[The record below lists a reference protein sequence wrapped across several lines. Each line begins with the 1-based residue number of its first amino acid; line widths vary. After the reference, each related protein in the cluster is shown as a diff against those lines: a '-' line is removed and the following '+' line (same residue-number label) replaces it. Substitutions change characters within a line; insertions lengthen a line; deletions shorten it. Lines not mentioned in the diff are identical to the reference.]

1 MPLKTLFLNPP
12 SFENFDGGA
21 SSRWPATRE
30 IESYW
35 YPVWLAYP
43 AGMLEGAR
51 LLDANPHHISWPQVV
66 EILKDYE
73 FLVLFTSTIAWTGDQ
88 QWAQKVKDTYPNIKI
103 CFVGPPVTT
112 DPDKALNECPALD
125 FVCRREFDY
134 SVVEY
139 ANGKPLDE
147 ILGISYRKNGQVVH
161 NPDRP
166 QIEDLDA
173 LPWVT
178 DVYKRDLDVTKYN
191 VPFLLHPFVSL
202 YSTRGCPAQ
211 CTFCLW
217 PQTTQ
222 RTRLAQALHRRRRRR
237 NGPRQGE
244 LWPDVKEFFFDDD
257 TFNIQKAR
265 TIELCAKLK
274 PLKLT
279 WSCTSR
285 VTTDY
290 DTLKAMR
297 EAGCR
302 LLIVGF
308 ESGDPQI
315 LKNIKKGA
323 TVERARDFARD
334 CHKLGLTIHGDFI
347 LGLPG
352 ETKESIRNTIDFAK
366 QLDVETI
373 QVSVAHAFPGTEL
386 YEYARVN
393 GFITNGNKMTDD
405 AGPPD
410 RPHRIPRPAR
420 RLRARDGPPLLRR
433 VLLPS
438 QSRVARGE
446 QGHRERRRQAA
457 LSGIEVVPEDP
468 FAAHQAGPRRARP
481 ESRRRSQRPSVSER
495 KTSAK
500 RARISKGAKDEFR
513 GLLAEFLPA
522 AFRCRSSL
530 VFRSLFCCRF
540 VSLFAR
546 CSLSPMTHSTMTFR
560 RYLVLAV
567 ITLTASCGDTFLSRG
582 MKSLG
587 PVSLAHPGA
596 ADPRHLLSLGRRR
609 ASCCSSDSSP
619 PTSPR
624 SPGPTSPTSSPPAR
638 SATSS

>member
-43 AGMLEGAR
+43 TGMLEGAR
-51 LLDANPHHISWPQVV
+51 LLDANPHHVSWPAVV
-66 EILKDYE
+66 AMLKDYE
-73 FLVLFTSTIAWTGDQ
+73 FLVLFTSTVGWSGDQ
-88 QWAQKVKDTYPNIKI
+88 RWAEKIKDTYPNIKI
-103 CFVGPPVTT
+103 SFVGPPVTT
-112 DPDKALNECPALD
+112 DPDKALTECLAID

-147 ILGISYRKNGQVVH
+147 ILAISYRKNGQVVH

-166 QIEDLDA
+166 QIENLDA

-178 DVYKRDLDVTKYN
+178 DIYKRDLDVTKYN
-191 VPFLLHPFVSL
+191 VPFLLHPYVAL

-217 PQTTQ
+217 PQTTSGHAWRKRSTDDVAAEMAHAKQ
-222 RTRLAQALHRRRRRR
+222 
-237 NGPRQGE
+237 
-244 LWPDVKEFFFDDD
+244 LWPNVKEFFFDDD

-265 TIELCAKLK
+265 TIELCGKLK
-274 PLKLT
+274 PLGIT
-279 WSCTSR
+279 WSSTSR

-297 EAGCR
+297 DSGCR

-334 CHKLGLTIHGDFI
+334 CHKLGLTVHGDFI

-352 ETKESIRNTIDFAK
+352 ETKESIRNTINFAK

-373 QVSVAHAFPGTEL
+373 QVSMAHAFPGTEF
-386 YEYARVN
+386 YDYALAN
-393 GFITNGNKMTDD
+393 GFITNNKMNDEGGHQLAHIEYPGLPAD
-405 AGPPD
+405 YVLEMVHKFYD
-410 RPHRIPRPAR
+410 EYFFRPKAAWRVVSKAIMNGDVKRLYHESRSFLK
-420 RLRARDGPPLLRR
+420 LRAQRGKM
-433 VLLPS
+433 V
-438 QSRVARGE
+438 QEARAHKAEAKAAGA
-446 QGHRERRRQAA
+446 QA
-457 LSGIEVVPEDP
+457 
-468 FAAHQAGPRRARP
+468 
-481 ESRRRSQRPSVSER
+481 
-495 KTSAK
+495 
-500 RARISKGAKDEFR
+500 
-513 GLLAEFLPA
+513 
-522 AFRCRSSL
+522 
-530 VFRSLFCCRF
+530 
-540 VSLFAR
+540 
-546 CSLSPMTHSTMTFR
+546 
-560 RYLVLAV
+560 
-567 ITLTASCGDTFLSRG
+567 
-582 MKSLG
+582 
-587 PVSLAHPGA
+587 
-596 ADPRHLLSLGRRR
+596 
-609 ASCCSSDSSP
+609 
-619 PTSPR
+619 
-624 SPGPTSPTSSPPAR
+624 
-638 SATSS
+638 